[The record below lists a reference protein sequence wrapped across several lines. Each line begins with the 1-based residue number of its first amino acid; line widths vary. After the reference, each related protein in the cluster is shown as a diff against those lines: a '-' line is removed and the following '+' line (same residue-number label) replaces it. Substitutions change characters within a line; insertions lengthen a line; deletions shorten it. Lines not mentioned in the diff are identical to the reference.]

1 MWSSERRRALNMLAA
16 LPLLL
21 AGCGFEPLYGTG
33 SPAGEMVGRVQVAAI
48 DGDAGFVMRERLTER
63 LGEPVQPSHRLDV
76 DLALR
81 QVESGITQQSEI
93 VTYSVIA
100 TADVRVVPVGGGA
113 PVLEERLTQQTAYTA
128 PVSST
133 SFAYAS
139 RVARQDAERRLARML
154 ADRIVMRLAVTAG
167 DWAG

>member
-1 MWSSERRRALNMLAA
+1 
-16 LPLLL
+16 
-21 AGCGFEPLYGTG
+21 
-33 SPAGEMVGRVQVAAI
+33 
-48 DGDAGFVMRERLTER
+48 MRERLTER
-63 LGEPVQPSHRLDV
+63 LGEPEEPSHRLTV

-100 TADVRVVPVGGGA
+100 TADVRLVPLAGGPA
-113 PVLEERLTQQTAYTA
+113 ALEERLTQQTGYTA

-139 RVARQDAERRLARML
+139 RVARQDAERRLARTL

-167 DWAG
+167 DWEG

>member
-1 MWSSERRRALNMLAA
+1 MWSSERRRALGLLAA
-16 LPLLL
+16 LPLL

-33 SPAGEMVGRVQVAAI
+33 SPAGEMVGRVEVATI

-63 LGEPVQPSHRLDV
+63 LGVPDAPSHRLTV
-76 DLALR
+76 DLTLR
-81 QVESGITQQSEI
+81 EVESGITQQSEI

-100 TADVRVVPVGGGA
+100 TADMRLVPLGGGPA
-113 PVLEERLTQQTAYTA
+113 VLEERLTQQTAYTA
-128 PVSST
+128 PVSTT

-139 RVARQDAERRLARML
+139 RVARQDAERRLARTL

-167 DWAG
+167 DWPG

>member
-1 MWSSERRRALNMLAA
+1 MWSSDRRRVLSLVAA
-16 LPLLL
+16 SPLLV

-33 SPAGEMVGRVQVAAI
+33 SPAGGMEGRVEVAAI
-48 DGDAGFVMRERLTER
+48 DGDAGFTMRERLTER
-63 LGEPVQPSHRLDV
+63 LGEDGQPTHRLTV

-100 TADVRVVPVGGGA
+100 TADIRLAPLAGGP
-113 PVLEERLTQQTAYTA
+113 PVLVERLTQQTAYTA

-139 RVARQDAERRLARML
+139 RVARQDAERRLARTL
-154 ADRIVMRLAVTAG
+154 ADRIVMRLAVTAE